1 MTDTLTENDIVV
13 IRDTNISAFLLC
25 LEKVHLVRT
34 ERDKGIV
41 LFYFSPK
48 KEVEE
53 SIAAFW
59 SDTVS
64 AIQPRKLFGAQRD
77 LKNLIFSGGGA

>member
-1 MTDTLTENDIVV
+1 MANTLAENDIVV

-25 LEKVHLVRT
+25 LEEVRLVKT
-34 ERDKGIV
+34 ERNQGTV

-48 KEVEE
+48 ETVER
-53 SIAAFW
+53 SISAYY
-59 SDTVS
+59 SDSAT

-77 LKNLIFSGGGA
+77 LKNLIFSEG